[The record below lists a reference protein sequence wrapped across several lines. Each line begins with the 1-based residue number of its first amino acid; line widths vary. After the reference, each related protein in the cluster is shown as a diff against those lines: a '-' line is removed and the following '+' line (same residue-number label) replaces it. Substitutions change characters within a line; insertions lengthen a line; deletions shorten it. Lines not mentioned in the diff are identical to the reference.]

1 MSEFIVYFIKRV
13 NTLPRMGE
21 EIQHIVSNP
30 RTLRRLGL
38 PEYSAW
44 IRGYQVALFSGKTP
58 CFLVNR
64 SDTGKHEDWLE
75 DYQLEPEPDWNLM
88 CFLNRMRE
96 MRKPYRTTRRG
107 PDGRLVSV
115 EPGDV
120 TGKPLFRTDG
130 HHQRAPSSARL
141 TERRLK

>member
-1 MSEFIVYFIKRV
+1 
-13 NTLPRMGE
+13 
-21 EIQHIVSNP
+21 
-30 RTLRRLGL
+30 
-38 PEYSAW
+38 
-44 IRGYQVALFSGKTP
+44 
-58 CFLVNR
+58 LVNR

-107 PDGRLVSV
+107 PDGRLISV